1 MPDHFHMLWKGLSGT
16 CDQLLAMKHFR
27 KTTNDSLG
35 RLSYELQDQAYGHVL
50 CDDEKRDSGF
60 REVVEYIARNPER
73 ANLIQPGEFA
83 SCKFSGCVIP
93 GYPEL
98 RPFESEFWEKFDRVI
113 SFLRKEG
120 LTRPRSGSC

>member
-1 MPDHFHMLWKGLSGT
+1 MLWMGLAET

-27 KTTNDSLG
+27 KTTSESLE
-35 RLSYELQDQAYGHVL
+35 RLRYELQDQAYDHVL
-50 CDDEKRDSGF
+50 RDDEKKDTGF
-60 REVVEYIARNPER
+60 REIVEYIARNPER
-73 ANLIQPGEFA
+73 ANLIQPCEFA
-83 SCKFSGCVIP
+83 SYKFSGCVLP

-98 RPFESEFWEKFDRVI
+98 RLFEPEFWEKFDRVI